1 MEILKLGIWDH
12 FYSVADADESSFRCP
27 KIVVFQV
34 GKLLVKRIEWSWK
47 QQKLLG
53 QEFFF
58 FSPHIC
64 VNIFWKYIE

>member
-12 FYSVADADESSFRCP
+12 FYSVADADESSFRCS

-64 VNIFWKYIE
+64 VSIF